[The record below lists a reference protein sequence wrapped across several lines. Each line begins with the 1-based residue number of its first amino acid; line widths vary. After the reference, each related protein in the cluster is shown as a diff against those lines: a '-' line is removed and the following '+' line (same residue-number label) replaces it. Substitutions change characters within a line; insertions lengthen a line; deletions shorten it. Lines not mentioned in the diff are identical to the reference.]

1 MLGVCVTTLATP
13 TFENESALKVFPNPA
28 KDVVSVQYKL
38 DSANAQLE
46 VYDIAGRSIST
57 NVLSS
62 SVGDLQFN
70 TSSYPSG
77 IYIVVV
83 KQDGVLLAQKKLIIE

>member
-1 MLGVCVTTLATP
+1 K
-13 TFENESALKVFPNPA
+13 EIALSLFPNPA
-28 KDVVSVQYKL
+28 KDVVSVQYNL
-38 DSANAQLE
+38 DATSAKLE

-62 SVGDLQFN
+62 SVGDLQLN

-77 IYIVVV
+77 VYIVVV
-83 KQDGVLLAQKKLIIE
+83 KQDGVLLARKKLLIE